1 MLHLWVEKNRSEAT
15 GNALERAL
23 KAIRREDIINKCIR
37 TMEEV
42 TDVCEKRA
50 AKAQIEALGEKLEYL
65 LCIVFRFVLT
75 VNMCCVM

>member
-1 MLHLWVEKNRSEAT
+1 MLHLWVEKNRNEAT

-42 TDVCEKRA
+42 TDVSEKRA
-50 AKAQIEALGEKLEYL
+50 AKAQLEALGEAVELIHY
-65 LCIVFRFVLT
+65 F
-75 VNMCCVM
+75 